1 MRRIGFVAV
10 AALALVALAAPGVD
24 ARQGSNHKGHHQAAT
39 FTAKSTTA
47 PQGGSLKVMAK
58 VKHARHGASFSAT
71 ATVHFASGD
80 QTVQLKRHGKSFV
93 ATAKVDVSTDETP
106 GTVPVDVTVSYD
118 ETDQEVETEGT
129 VEDDQGDDQA
139 CDPSATTCGDD
150 QGDGQDANNQGDDD
164 QACDPATTTCD
175 DNQGDDNQGDN
186 PGTGD

>member
-58 VKHARHGASFSAT
+58 VKHPRHGASFSAT
-71 ATVHFASGD
+71 ATIHFASGD

-93 ATAKVDVSTDETP
+93 ATAKVNVSTDETP

-118 ETDQEVETEGT
+118 QSDQEVETDAT
-129 VEDDQGDDQA
+129 VEDDQGDNA
-139 CDPSATTCGDD
+139 GDD
-150 QGDGQDANNQGDDD
+150 SGDQT
-164 QACDPATTTCD
+164 CDPATTTCD